1 MGVRHAGTYLRA
13 YMLHRCVKS
22 GWKCPGY
29 PKQSP
34 SSEEGVVVTDD
45 SSPTSGSNE
54 DTPPSSSTSPNVF
67 TQFAS
72 PATASEV
79 TNRSAASSSLGSTII
94 GARWGLPRANI
105 CLSPR
110 ISPISTFRLKIT
122 DVERHAWDFF
132 YATTYPSLQI
142 ITPLAGLLLPTIQLS
157 FEYEPIFR
165 AITATGNAHSDPGS
179 TFDTSLRRWYVQT
192 DRRAFHR
199 QYGQALS
206 SLRAHMMKNAHD
218 EQGLQVVLGSCLLL
232 VLYSILEEQASDAK
246 AHLGEATPMSLGLRI
261 LQERSPNE
269 KIVGHPI
276 VPPPGP
282 FARPVLEVFK
292 TMLEED
298 ATLESATARYQPP
311 DDSSL
316 TISNDF
322 SNLAE
327 ARINMDGLRSMYE
340 QLQKQ
345 LMDIARDRVAELSSD
360 SASHAVTSCLTVCMA
375 KTMNLDEHV
384 VLQARMQRLKN
395 DLDAWSNRFARL
407 LAKSGK
413 VSGRAPLLLQIQH
426 FATSFSLYNLR
437 NTNEVDTDR
446 WHAHFK
452 SVVAWC
458 KDFIHLTATN
468 LLYWMQDPSKPR
480 TETQHGGWSAE
491 MRVLPALYLV
501 GTKCRDVE
509 VRRQAMDLLNTADR
523 REGIHHSA
531 VLGGIVGAIMDVE
544 MQLARSMQER
554 EASSDK
560 EVTQP
565 GHVDE
570 AVPEAARFSEVIVG
584 GGEGPPPFV
593 KLCCSRILPS
603 LEDGSGSR
611 VEISEWRADS
621 RPFVMKKVGSQISD
635 LGQYIIRQPR
645 TCWAWDK

>member
-1 MGVRHAGTYLRA
+1 MP
-13 YMLHRCVKS
+13 RCVKS
-22 GWKCPGY
+22 GWNCPGY
-29 PKQSP
+29 AKQQQLI
-34 SSEEGVVVTDD
+34 EEGVVVTDD
-45 SSPTSGSNE
+45 RSPTSGSND
-54 DTPPSSSTSPNVF
+54 DTPPSSTTSPNVF

-72 PATASEV
+72 PTTPGEIP
-79 TNRSAASSSLGSTII
+79 NRSATSLGSTIV
-94 GARWGLPRANI
+94 GARWGLPRVAI
-105 CLSPR
+105 SISPR
-110 ISPISTFRLKIT
+110 ISPTSTFRLKIT

-157 FEYEPIFR
+157 FECEPIFR

-179 TFDTSLRRWYVQT
+179 TFDTSLRRWYVQA

-232 VLYSILEEQASDAK
+232 VLYNILEEQASDAK
-246 AHLGEATPMSLGLRI
+246 AHLGLGLRI

-298 ATLESATARYQPP
+298 ATLESATALYQPP

-322 SNLAE
+322 PNLAE
-327 ARINMDGLRSMYE
+327 ARVNLDGLRSMYE

-345 LMDIARDRVAELSSD
+345 LMDIARDRVAELSGD

-395 DLDAWSNRFARL
+395 DLDAWSNHFARL
-407 LAKSGK
+407 LAKSGE

-437 NTNEVDTDR
+437 NTIEVDTDL

-452 SVVAWC
+452 SVVGWC
-458 KDFIHLTATN
+458 KEFIHLTATN

-501 GTKCRDVE
+501 GTKCRNVE

-531 VLGGIVGAIMDVE
+531 VLGRIVGAVMDVE

-554 EASSDK
+554 EPSLDK

-565 GHVDE
+565 GHFDE

-603 LEDGSGSR
+603 LKEGSGSW

-621 RPFVMKKVGSQISD
+621 RPFVMKKMGSQISD
-635 LGQYIIRQPR
+635 LGQNVRQPR
-645 TCWAWDK
+645 TFWARDQ